1 MKKFLIFIFLLSAS
15 CSFDTKSGI
24 WTDDKKLVKENKE
37 IRIVF
42 KKEKGL
48 TKELNSDMR
57 INLKSKLVNNSY
69 HENLSNNYGRLN
81 FNKDVK
87 TKSKFKFKKIDN
99 FDEFEPELIFYKNN
113 FIFFDDRG
121 NIINFDNNS
130 TISWK
135 VNNYS
140 KQEKKLKPLL
150 SFAINDEILIVGD
163 NISKSYAIDLSNGNI
178 LWSKKNQN
186 PFNSQIKIFNNNFYV
201 VDFNNVLRCFSIK
214 SGDEKWNFVTENN
227 FLKSNKRN
235 SLLVQKNI
243 VFFSNTLGD
252 VTAVNASNG
261 SLIWQTSTQKSSF
274 YEDAFNLI
282 SSDLVSNNNTIVYSN
297 NRNELYSINLENGL
311 VKWKQKINSSV
322 RSVII
327 NELIFTVSNEG
338 YLFITDSKTGNI
350 IRITDIFN
358 IYNKKKRSKIKP
370 IGFLIGINKIY
381 LTTSHGRLLTIDI
394 ATGKTFSVLKID
406 NEKISRPFVSNKE
419 LFVVKKN
426 SIIKLK

>member
-1 MKKFLIFIFLLSAS
+1 M
-15 CSFDTKSGI
+15 
-24 WTDDKKLVKENKE
+24 
-37 IRIVF
+37 
-42 KKEKGL
+42 
-48 TKELNSDMR
+48 
-57 INLKSKLVNNSY
+57 
-69 HENLSNNYGRLN
+69 
-81 FNKDVK
+81 
-87 TKSKFKFKKIDN
+87 
-99 FDEFEPELIFYKNN
+99 
-113 FIFFDDRG
+113 
-121 NIINFDNNS
+121 
-130 TISWK
+130 
-135 VNNYS
+135 
-140 KQEKKLKPLL
+140 
-150 SFAINDEILIVGD
+150 
-163 NISKSYAIDLSNGNI
+163 
-178 LWSKKNQN
+178 
-186 PFNSQIKIFNNNFYV
+186 
-201 VDFNNVLRCFSIK
+201 
-214 SGDEKWNFVTENN
+214 
-227 FLKSNKRN
+227 
-235 SLLVQKNI
+235 QKNI